1 MLTLVN
7 RIAGR
12 ARWELREWRQ
22 PSRPSFLQEEL
33 DAALLDGIAWRAG
46 ERVLDVGCA
55 RGHYL
60 EQLRRRGA
68 IVAGI
73 DISTASL
80 RVARE
85 LGFDV
90 AAASGDALPFADG
103 SFDAVVCHKTMHL
116 FADVDR
122 LIGEFLRIVRPGG
135 RIVFS
140 SSDTRS
146 PYARCQSAVIR
157 VTSNGN
163 WAFNNRLSANDWIAR
178 FERHGCRLTGIHS
191 CNLVWPLVF
200 RVCDRWIIPNE
211 WMRRYARWVRRCTG
225 IPMQGSRPHRLA
237 QDFVVEMIRP

>member
-1 MLTLVN
+1 MLTLVQ

-22 PSRPSFLQEEL
+22 PSRPSFVQEEL
-33 DAALLDGIAWRAG
+33 DAALLEGIAWQAG

-68 IVAGI
+68 IVTGI
-73 DISTASL
+73 DISTDCL
-80 RVARE
+80 RIAR
-85 LGFDV
+85 GRRFDV
-90 AAASGDALPFADG
+90 AAASGSALPFADG
-103 SFDAVVCHKTMHL
+103 AFDAVVCHKTMHL

-122 LIGEFLRIVRPGG
+122 VMAEFRRIVRPGG

-146 PYARCQSAVIR
+146 PYARCQAAVIR
-157 VTSNGN
+157 MTGNSNWG
-163 WAFNNRLSANDWIAR
+163 FMNRLSAGDWVTR
-178 FERHGCRLTGIHS
+178 FERQGCRLAGIHS

-200 RVCDRWIIPNE
+200 RVCDRWLIPNE
-211 WMRRYARWVRRCTG
+211 WMRRYARWVRRRTG
-225 IPMQGSRPHRLA
+225 APMRGPRPHRLA